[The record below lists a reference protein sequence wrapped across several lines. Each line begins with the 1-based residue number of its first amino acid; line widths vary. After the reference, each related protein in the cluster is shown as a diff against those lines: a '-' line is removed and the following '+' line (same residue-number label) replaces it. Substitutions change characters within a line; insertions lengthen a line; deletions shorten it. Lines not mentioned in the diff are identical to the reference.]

1 MSPASRGIL
10 DTSVLIAGEK
20 NRQLGELPDEAAIS
34 VMTLAELKIGVLV
47 ADDVDERARRMA
59 TLSAVER
66 TMRALPVDDG
76 VVSAYARLAVSAHER
91 GVRPKIIDCLI
102 AATAAVHGVPLYTQD
117 SDFEELAGIEVV
129 RV

>member
-1 MSPASRGIL
+1 MSAASRGIL

-34 VMTLAELKIGVLV
+34 VMTLAELRIGVLV
-47 ADDVDERARRMA
+47 ADDVDERARRME

-66 TMRALPVDDG
+66 TMRALPVDEG
-76 VVSAYARLAVSAHER
+76 VASEYARLVVSAHER

-102 AATAAVHGVPLYTQD
+102 AATASAHGVPVYTQD
-117 SDFEELAGIEVV
+117 SDFEELAGIKVV